1 MTKKRFAYAI
11 AGGLMAAFSTASEA
25 EAASC
30 KVRTTGEASY
40 YGPGLQ
46 GNDTANGETFNMHG
60 RENTAAHPTLPFN
73 SLVRVTDLKTG
84 NQIVVRINDRGP
96 YVGGRIL
103 DFQQATAYRFGLT
116 KQRGVTDIR
125 MAVLRCGD

>member
-1 MTKKRFAYAI
+1 MTRKRFAYAL
-11 AGGLMAAFSTASEA
+11 AGSMVAAFSTASEA
-25 EAASC
+25 EANGC

-46 GNDTANGETFNMHG
+46 GNNTANGETFDRHG
-60 RENTAAHPTLPFN
+60 KENTAAHPTLPFD

-84 NQIVVRINDRGP
+84 RQITVRINDRGP
-96 YVGGRIL
+96 YVDGRIL

-125 MAVLRCGD
+125 LAVLRCGD

>member
-1 MTKKRFAYAI
+1 MTKKRFAYAL
-11 AGGLMAAFSTASEA
+11 AGSFMAAMGASKNA
-25 EAASC
+25 HADDC
-30 KVRTTGEASY
+30 KIRTVGEASY

-46 GNDTANGETFNMHG
+46 GNDTANGEKFNMHG

-84 NQIVVRINDRGP
+84 NKITVRINDRGP
-96 YVGGRIL
+96 YAKGRVL

-116 KQRGVTDIR
+116 KQRGVANIR